1 MIQALHLF
9 FHFILKNIVVIC
21 IWIWIASI
29 AINMIDTSKRL
40 DIIEKNN
47 GLIIDWIKE
56 YQKAIQGSKPIQPSN
71 TIPSSSIPHSEIWM
85 DGI

>member
-1 MIQALHLF
+1 MIQALHSFLQ
-9 FHFILKNIVVIC
+9 FIWHNLIGIC

-56 YQKAIQGSKPIQPSN
+56 YQKAIQGSKPIQPSD
-71 TIPSSSIPHSEIWM
+71 TIPPIPHSEIWM